1 MPLISQRQKGHPV
14 PWPSDSCNTATC
26 RQLTGHWSRY
36 SDHFSSRLSSQLIA
50 TPQPKRPRNRTCQAV
65 RQEVHIRC
73 PQGSIFTSLSF
84 SAQILQSWNVEPISQ
99 YSSYCSWR
107 GRQIKLGWVYR
118 CQRCNIT
125 VTSWDPRKH
134 TFPQKSVGVFLVE
147 SCDSAKTNEHVRK
160 WLTEYDWLQHMWVQ

>member
-26 RQLTGHWSRY
+26 RQLTGDCGFVIPY
-36 SDHFSSRLSSQLIA
+36 HFNSPLSSQLIA
-50 TPQPKRPRNRTCQAV
+50 APQPKRPCNRTCQAV

-84 SAQILQSWNVEPISQ
+84 SAQILHSWNVEPISQ
-99 YSSYCSWR
+99 YSSYCSWQ

-118 CQRCNIT
+118 RQWCHVT
-125 VTSWDPRKH
+125 LTSWDPRKH
-134 TFPQKSVGVFLVE
+134 NFPQKSVGVFLVE
-147 SCDSAKTNEHVRK
+147 SCDSAKTN
-160 WLTEYDWLQHMWVQ
+160 LSMSTCANDW